1 MERAAR
7 DTRRQV
13 ARVGCLA
20 LLLTACATIQE
31 PPGGPPD
38 FDPPIILSVVPDSG
52 AVVEAFDDEFEVQ
65 FNEVIDE
72 RSGAGLEN
80 LVLVSPLPEELDVSW
95 KRSRVT
101 VKPKDGWHE
110 NIVYQLTLLP
120 GFSDLRNNRL
130 DSGRTIVFSTGGDI
144 PETSISGTV
153 LDWEQGNSA
162 PRALIEAIL
171 LPDSLVF
178 FAHADSIGDFQ
189 VRYLHPGSYLVVAT
203 IDQNNNLQRDYREAF
218 DSVTV
223 GLDSAVSRVLWA
235 FAHDTVGP
243 RISEVSE
250 LDSVTIKIDFGQK
263 LRPSEPNDS
272 MAKVYALP
280 DTTLVETVALWNQLS
295 YDSVRTIEAVQD
307 SIRQAAAAD
316 SIAAA
321 VADSMMAAEA
331 DSVAAAV
338 AEADSIAALE
348 VDSAGVEVA
357 DTAAGGEGIAAD
369 TTEGEAGGAGAA
381 GAADSIVGELLQ
393 VVDSAGQATEDSTAA
408 DTSHIELLLAERPQL
423 SASWYVRLATAMVP
437 GARYLITAVAENL
450 SGAIAESQGVLI
462 LPEPVDTTQVP
473 ADTT

>member
-1 MERAAR
+1 VERAAR
-7 DTRRQV
+7 NTRRQV
-13 ARVGCLA
+13 ARIGCLA

-38 FDPPIILSVVPDSG
+38 FDPPIILSVTPDSG
-52 AVVEAFDDEFEVQ
+52 AVVDDFDDAVQVQ

-72 RSGAGLEN
+72 RSGSGLEN
-80 LVLVSPLPEELDVSW
+80 LVLLSPRPEELDVSW

-101 VKPKDGWHE
+101 IEPKDGWHE

-120 GFSDLRNNRL
+120 GFADLRSNRI
-130 DSGRTIVFSTGGDI
+130 DSGRTIAFSTGGQF
-144 PETSISGTV
+144 PETLISGTV
-153 LDWEQGNSA
+153 LDWEQGSSA

-178 FAHADSIGDFQ
+178 IAHADSLGEFQ

-203 IDQNNNLQRDYREAF
+203 IDGNNNLQRDYREVF

-243 RISEVSE
+243 RISEISE

-263 LRPSEPNDS
+263 LLPLEPIDS
-272 MAKVYALP
+272 VARVYALP
-280 DTTLVETVALWNQLS
+280 DTTLLETVALWNQIT
-295 YDSVRTIEAVQD
+295 YDSVRTIEAEQD
-307 SIRQAAAAD
+307 SIRQAA
-316 SIAAA
+316 
-321 VADSMMAAEA
+321 VA
-331 DSVAAAV
+331 DSVAASIADSIV
-338 AEADSIAALE
+338 AAEADSIAALE

-357 DTAAGGEGIAAD
+357 DTAEVGEAGDTTAGG
-369 TTEGEAGGAGAA
+369 EGEAGGAGV
-381 GAADSIVGELLQ
+381 ADSIVEGLLQ
-393 VVDSAGQATEDSTAA
+393 VVDSAGQAMEDSAAA

-423 SASWYVRLATAMVP
+423 SSSWYVRLAAAMVP
-437 GARYLITAVAENL
+437 GARYLITAVAENI
-450 SGAIAESQGVLI
+450 SGAVAESQGLLI